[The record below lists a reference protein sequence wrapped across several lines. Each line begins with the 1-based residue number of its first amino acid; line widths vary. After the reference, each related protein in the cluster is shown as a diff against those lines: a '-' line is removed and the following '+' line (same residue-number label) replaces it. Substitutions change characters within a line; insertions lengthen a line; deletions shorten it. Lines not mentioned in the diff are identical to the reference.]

1 MTIPSTAK
9 VYFIGAGPG
18 DPELL
23 TLKGKRILSEAG
35 MVLYAG
41 SLVSADMLGDV
52 AESAECHNT
61 AGINLDNQI
70 ALIAAAVRQGKTVAR
85 LHTGDPSI
93 FGAIDEQMR
102 RLENEGI
109 AYEVVPG
116 VSSVFAAAAALGL
129 EFTLP
134 NITQTL
140 ILTRM
145 DGRTPVPEREKLRT
159 LAVHGGSLAVFLSTG
174 MIASVVDELFAA
186 GYTPSTP
193 IAVVYRASW
202 PDQLCVRGTLTDIA
216 GKLENH
222 ELTHHGLIIV
232 SPALKPE
239 RSGESHLYGSF
250 QRALQF
256 RNGTAI
262 LALTAPASN
271 LGRQLKKS
279 LPDSDLWI
287 PERFLN
293 DDEKDNPSITGF
305 HDSIRQVLQSAFNS
319 YANLI
324 CIMASGIVV
333 RELAPLLVNKHT
345 DPAVVVMDPAGRFAV
360 SLLSGHEGGA
370 NRLAREVAAITGGE
384 AVITTASDN
393 QHIPALDV
401 LAKEHGW
408 KIDKHSHLAGVA
420 SSMVNGD
427 PVKLI
432 RPLEIALPNELENF
446 SWSEIQ
452 HGIDGNLGSEKTP
465 RVIFTWKTIPDTF
478 WDSNPD
484 SVVIY
489 PPVLALG
496 IGCNRGTPSIEI
508 LEAVNRVLTE
518 NNLAPECVCCAG
530 TITEKANEPGLVE
543 ACRTMGWEMRVYS
556 HEDIA
561 QVENIPNPSEVVR
574 KTLGVAGVAE
584 PAAILS
590 AGADHVLVAKQK
602 FPNVTVAVAISKEG
616 G

>member
-1 MTIPSTAK
+1 MTVSSTAK

-18 DPELL
+18 DPELI
-23 TLKGKRILSEAG
+23 TLKGKRILSGAG
-35 MVLYAG
+35 LVLYTG
-41 SLVSADMLGDV
+41 SLVPTELLQFV
-52 AESAECHNT
+52 PELAERHNT
-61 AGINLDNQI
+61 AGMNLDSQI
-70 ALIAAAVRQGKTVAR
+70 DMMASAVRQGKTVAR

-102 RLENEGI
+102 RLERERI

-134 NITQTL
+134 AVTQTL
-140 ILTRM
+140 ILSRM
-145 DGRTPVPEREKLRT
+145 DGRTPVPNSEKLR
-159 LAVHGGSLAVFLSTG
+159 SLAAHKCSLAIFLSTG
-174 MIASVVDELFAA
+174 MITSVVEELLSA
-186 GYTPSTP
+186 GYSPSTP

-202 PDQLCVRGTLTDIA
+202 PDQLSVRGTLADIA
-216 GKLENH
+216 GKLEKH
-222 ELTHHGLIIV
+222 ELTHQGMIIV

-250 QRALQF
+250 QQAVQSRT
-256 RNGTAI
+256 GTAI

-271 LGRQLKKS
+271 LGRQLIKT
-279 LPDSDLWI
+279 LPVSDLWI

-305 HDSIRQVLQSAFNS
+305 HDSIRQVLQSAFNR

-370 NRLAREVAAITGGE
+370 NRLAQKVAAITGGE
-384 AVITTASDN
+384 AVITTATDN
-393 QHIPALDV
+393 HNVPALDV
-401 LAKEHGW
+401 LACEYGW
-408 KIDKHSHLAGVA
+408 KMDKHSHLAGVA
-420 SSMVNGD
+420 AAMVNGD
-427 PVKLI
+427 PLNLI
-432 RPLEIALPNELENF
+432 CPPEITLPDELEKF
-446 SWSEIQ
+446 PWSE
-452 HGIDGNLGSEKTP
+452 HHHCIDIDRVSENIP
-465 RVIFTWKTIPDTF
+465 QVIFTYKAITDTY
-478 WDSNPD
+478 WNSAPVC
-484 SVVIY
+484 VVLY
-489 PPVLALG
+489 PPILALG
-496 IGCNRGTPSIEI
+496 IGCNRETASIEI
-508 LEAVNRVLTE
+508 LEAVYRVLAE
-518 NNLAPECVCCAG
+518 NNLALESVCCAG

-543 ACRTMGWEMRVYS
+543 ACRTMGWEMRVFS

-574 KTLGVAGVAE
+574 KTLGVSGVAE

-602 FPNVTVAVAISKEG
+602 FPNVTVAVAIKKEG

>member
-1 MTIPSTAK
+1 MNVPSTAK

-18 DPELL
+18 DQELI
-23 TLKGKRILSEAG
+23 TVKGKRILSEASL
-35 MVLYAG
+35 VLYAG
-41 SLVSADMLGDV
+41 SLVSTEIMGYVSED
-52 AESAECHNT
+52 AERHNT
-61 AGINLDNQI
+61 AGMNLKSQI
-70 ALIAAAVRQGKTVAR
+70 DLMSAAVRQGKTVAR

-93 FGAIDEQMR
+93 YGAIDEQMH
-102 RLENEGI
+102 RLDREGI
-109 AYEVVPG
+109 PYEVVPG

-134 NITQTL
+134 AVTQTL

-145 DGRTPVPEREKLRT
+145 DGRTPMPESEKLR
-159 LAVHGGSLAVFLSTG
+159 SLAAHNCSLAIFLSTG
-174 MIASVVDELFAA
+174 MITSVVEELLSA
-186 GYTPSTP
+186 GYSPSTP

-202 PDQLCVRGTLTDIA
+202 PDQLSVRGTLADIA
-216 GKLENH
+216 DKLEKH
-222 ELTHHGLIIV
+222 ELTHQGMIIV

-250 QRALQF
+250 QQTVLS

-305 HDSIRQVLQSAFNS
+305 HDSIRQVLQSAFNR

-345 DPAVVVMDPAGRFAV
+345 DPAVVVMDPVGRFAV
-360 SLLSGHEGGA
+360 SLLSGHERGA
-370 NRLAREVAAITGGE
+370 NRLAQNVAAITGGE
-384 AVITTASDN
+384 AVITTATDN
-393 QHIPALDV
+393 NNVPALDV
-401 LAKEHGW
+401 LACEYGW
-408 KIDKHSHLAGVA
+408 KMDKHSHLAGVA
-420 SSMVNGD
+420 AAMVNGD
-427 PVKLI
+427 LLNLI
-432 RPLEIALPNELENF
+432 CPPEISLPEELEKF
-446 SWSEIQ
+446 PWSE
-452 HGIDGNLGSEKTP
+452 HHHCVDVDGGSEKIP
-465 RVIFTWKTIPDTF
+465 QVIFTYKAIPNEY
-478 WDSNPD
+478 WNSAPVC
-484 SVVIY
+484 VVLY
-489 PPVLALG
+489 PPVLAFG

-518 NNLAPECVCCAG
+518 NDLAPECVCIAG
-530 TITEKANEPGLVE
+530 TITDKANEPGLVE

-602 FPNVTVAVAISKEG
+602 FPNVTVAVAIIKEG